1 MISRI
6 AFFQA
11 AQVVQGRTDNR
22 KQSYNEDE
30 NVAIEVVIDH

>member
-1 MISRI
+1 MIERWTAEAPNVISRI

-22 KQSYNEDE
+22 KQSYD
-30 NVAIEVVIDH
+30 